1 VRKST
6 VQKSIEAGIKRREE
20 DALFLKNQEE
30 REIKEA

>member
-1 VRKST
+1 

-20 DALFLKNQEE
+20 DAMFLRQQEE